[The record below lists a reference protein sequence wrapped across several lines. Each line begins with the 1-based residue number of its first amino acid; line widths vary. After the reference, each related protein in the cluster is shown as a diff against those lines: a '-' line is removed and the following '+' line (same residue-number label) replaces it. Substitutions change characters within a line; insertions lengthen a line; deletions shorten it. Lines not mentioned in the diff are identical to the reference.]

1 VDVRLDGKVALVTG
15 ASKGIGRAIA
25 AELACSGARVMISSR
40 KETALKEAAESMEGD
55 VAWFAAHAGRPE
67 DIEACVSAT
76 VERFGA
82 VDVLVN
88 NAATN
93 PYAGPLMD
101 LDVGR
106 AIKTVEVNLLGPL
119 LWVQNCW
126 RAGMAEASGVVI
138 NISSIGGMRGTKSP
152 LAWYSM
158 TKAGLIHLTQSM
170 AAELGPRV
178 RVNSI
183 CPGVV
188 KTDMAR
194 LLWES
199 NEEGAARAYPLKRL
213 GVPKDVAGLA
223 TFLCSEEGSWITGS
237 TFIVDGGALV
247 GGSR

>member
-1 VDVRLDGKVALVTG
+1 
-15 ASKGIGRAIA
+15 
-25 AELACSGARVMISSR
+25 
-40 KETALKEAAESMEGD
+40 
-55 VAWFAAHAGRPE
+55 
-67 DIEACVSAT
+67 
-76 VERFGA
+76 
-82 VDVLVN
+82 
-88 NAATN
+88 
-93 PYAGPLMD
+93 
-101 LDVGR
+101 
-106 AIKTVEVNLLGPL
+106 
-119 LWVQNCW
+119 
-126 RAGMAEASGVVI
+126 
-138 NISSIGGMRGTKSP
+138 
-152 LAWYSM
+152 M

-178 RVNSI
+178 RVNAI